1 MLLREHFANLSSGA
15 FLNLNHGSY
24 NADMRRMAGDDII
37 LTGGANGSG
46 SATISKM
53 LHAKD
58 RCCHPIPD
66 AVQRVAHDALRKLV
80 ALVVGV
86 RAGGHRAGPS
96 MASRTA
102 ATEVAA
108 GGCASS

>member
-1 MLLREHFANLSSGA
+1 MA
-15 FLNLNHGSY
+15 SY
-24 NADMRRMAGDDII
+24 NADMRRMAGDDIT

-46 SATISKM
+46 LATISKM
-53 LHAKD
+53 LQSARTAAIRSRMRRNGSRTMHFENWSHSWSA
-58 RCCHPIPD
+58 CAQ
-66 AVQRVAHDALRKLV
+66 AVIVK
-80 ALVVGV
+80 
-86 RAGGHRAGPS
+86 GPS